1 MKPLK
6 AITTEQIIPLGEKRQ
21 FIFDNVRCVLR
32 VHDEAA
38 GPFLSIEGQND
49 EPDDDGENPRQ
60 FFLCSHDEI
69 DQFAA
74 ICHDLLRQAEVE

>member
-1 MKPLK
+1 MNQYAMKNIGAQEGPK
-6 AITTEQIIPLGEKRQ
+6 P
-21 FIFDNVRCVLR
+21 
-32 VHDEAA
+32 A

-49 EPDDDGENPRQ
+49 EPDGDDENMHQ
-60 FFLCSHDEI
+60 FYLCSHAEI